1 LIPAPASSEGGERD
15 KWTELLEKMD
25 PEQFSKYKM

>member
-1 LIPAPASSEGGERD
+1 VVSEGEGRD

>member
-1 LIPAPASSEGGERD
+1 VTSEGGETD